1 MHINRT
7 NGKVYVGMTTKTP
20 KERWRNGKG
29 YKTLR
34 FGRAIQKYGWDG
46 FEHVIIADGLTREE
60 ACLLEKI
67 LIAEKDATNPQFGYN
82 EAIGGE
88 SGGMYKK
95 HHTEESKEKIRKAR
109 IKDGFTDEHKKHISE
124 SKQGAKH
131 HMAKPVYQYSKG
143 GEFIR
148 KWDYMNEAAKELHLS
163 RGNIS
168 NVCLGRVKTCGGFIW
183 TYEYKGIHL

>member
-1 MHINRT
+1 MHINRI

-131 HMAKPVYQYSKG
+131 HNAKPVYQYTID
-143 GEFIR
+143 GEFVRMWEYTSLATKQLGINKSNIGEVCSGRR
-148 KWDYMNEAAKELHLS
+148 KTA
-163 RGNIS
+163 
-168 NVCLGRVKTCGGFIW
+168 GGYVW
-183 TYEYKGIHL
+183 SHEKR